1 MAPRNFG
8 WESFAFGFG
17 PRGFGAWGPRHR
29 RRQWFGSGDM
39 KYVILKLLN
48 EKPMH
53 GYEVMKAL
61 EERLRGCYSP
71 SPGTVYPTLQWLE
84 DESLVTSRDVGGKK
98 IYETTD
104 AGRKFLREHR
114 DVIEDI
120 FDRVR
125 EAVDEMLGGGMDEV
139 NRSLGRLVKEVY
151 RLAWRAEDE
160 AERKRVVEVLKRA
173 VQELENLRSAR
184 QA

>member
-1 MAPRNFG
+1 MGPRNFG

-17 PRGFGAWGPRHR
+17 PRGFGFWGPRHG

-61 EERLRGCYSP
+61 EDRLRGCYSA

-84 DESLVTSRDVGGKK
+84 DESLVKSRDLEGKK
-98 IYETTD
+98 VYEITD

-114 DVIEDI
+114 DIIDEI
-120 FDRVR
+120 FDRVK
-125 EAVDEMLGGGMDEV
+125 EALDETLGGGMDEM
-139 NRSLGRLVKEVY
+139 NRSVGRLVKEVY
-151 RLAWRAEDE
+151 RRAWRAEDQ
-160 AERKRVVEVLKRA
+160 AERKRIIDVLKRA
-173 VQELENLRSAR
+173 TQELENLSSAR
-184 QA
+184 EA

>member
-1 MAPRNFG
+1 MGPRNFG

-17 PRGFGAWGPRHR
+17 PRGFGFWGPRHG

-61 EERLRGCYSP
+61 EDRLRGCYSA

-84 DESLVTSRDVGGKK
+84 DESLVKSRDVEGKK
-98 IYETTD
+98 VYEITD

-114 DVIEDI
+114 DIIDEI
-120 FDRVR
+120 FDRVK
-125 EAVDEMLGGGMDEV
+125 EALDETLGGGMDEM
-139 NRSLGRLVKEVY
+139 NRSVGRLVKEVY
-151 RLAWRAEDE
+151 RRAWRAEDQ
-160 AERKRVVEVLKRA
+160 AERKRIIDVLKRA
-173 VQELENLRSAR
+173 TQELENLSSAR
-184 QA
+184 EA